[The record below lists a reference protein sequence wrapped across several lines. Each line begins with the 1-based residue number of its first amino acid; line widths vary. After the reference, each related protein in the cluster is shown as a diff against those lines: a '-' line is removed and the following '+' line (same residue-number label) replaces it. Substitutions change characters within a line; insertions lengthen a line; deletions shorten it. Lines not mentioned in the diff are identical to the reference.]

1 MACDPAEA
9 SFFRESVTAAFA
21 AERLAFLHIDFE
33 GKPIAMLV
41 NFLMG
46 RGGCSFKIAFDET
59 MYGFSPGVFIKID
72 NLTPILTRDQLATRE
87 RKRLVEEKKVSDSG
101 DSGCAGHIKKKP

>member
-21 AERLAFLHIDFE
+21 AERLAFLRIDFE

-46 RGGCSFKIAFDET
+46 RGGFSFKIAFDET
-59 MYGFSPGVFIKID
+59 MSRFSPGVLIEID
-72 NLTPILTRDQLATRE
+72 NLRRVLNRDDLDWM
-87 RKRLVEEKKVSDSG
+87 DS
-101 DSGCAGHIKKKP
+101 CAAADHPKIGRAPSELQSLR